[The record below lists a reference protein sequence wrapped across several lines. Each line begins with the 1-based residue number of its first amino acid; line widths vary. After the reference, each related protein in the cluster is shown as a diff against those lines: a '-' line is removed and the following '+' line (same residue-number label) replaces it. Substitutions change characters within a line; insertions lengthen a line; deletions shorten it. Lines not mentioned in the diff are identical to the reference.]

1 MTTTDPNPEHLMTP
15 PTSTT
20 WDEAKRFAVVPAPH
34 PGRRVLMVVSAA
46 LAIGLII
53 SLTTNPRYQWGTV
66 NEYLFAPQIMR
77 GLRMTILLTIVS
89 MVIGIALG
97 IILAVIRLSPSR
109 LASGLAGAYI
119 AFFRGTPVLVQ
130 LIFWFNFSAL
140 YPKVAIGI
148 PFGPEFF
155 LVNVNLLITPF
166 IAAILTLGLNEG
178 AYMAEIVRSG
188 ILSVAEGQTYAASS
202 LGLSR
207 LKTLR
212 WIVLPQ
218 AMRVIVPPT
227 GNEVISMLKT
237 TSIVSIIALS
247 ELLYSAQSIYTRTYE
262 TIPLLIAV
270 SIWYLLATSVLTFG
284 QQYLERRFGR
294 GTTRTQ
300 AVTRFTAL
308 RNMLTVTRPKV
319 GGQG

>member
-1 MTTTDPNPEHLMTP
+1 MTTTDPISERLVTP
-15 PTSTT
+15 TT
-20 WDEAKRFAVVPAPH
+20 WDEAKRLAVVPAPH

-46 LAIGLII
+46 LAVGLVTTLI
-53 SLTTNPRYQWGTV
+53 TNPRYEWGTV
-66 NEYLFAPQIMR
+66 NEYLFAPDILR
-77 GLRMTILLTIVS
+77 GLRMTIILTVVS
-89 MVIGIALG
+89 MLIGIALG
-97 IILAVIRLSPSR
+97 IVLAVIRLSPSK

-119 AFFRGTPVLVQ
+119 GFFRGTPVLVQ

-140 YPKVAIGI
+140 YPKVVIGI

-155 LVNVNLLITPF
+155 LVNINLLITPF
-166 IAAILTLGLNEG
+166 VAATLTLGLNEG

-188 ILSVAEGQTYAASS
+188 ILSVPEGQTYAASS

-207 LKTLR
+207 LQTLR
-212 WIVLPQ
+212 KVVLPQ

-227 GNEVISMLKT
+227 GNEVIGMLKT

-262 TIPLLIAV
+262 TIPLLIVV

-294 GTTRTQ
+294 GTTRT
-300 AVTRFTAL
+300 APVARFQVL
-308 RNMLTVTRPKV
+308 RNAWGMTRREAGV
-319 GGQG
+319 Q

>member
-1 MTTTDPNPEHLMTP
+1 MTTIEPIRGARVASG
-15 PTSTT
+15 TSTS
-20 WDEAKRFAVVPAPH
+20 WNEAKRFAVVPAPH
-34 PGRRVLMVVSAA
+34 PGRRVLMVVSAV
-46 LAIGLII
+46 LAAGLVTT
-53 SLTTNPRYQWGTV
+53 LVTNPRYQWGTV
-66 NEYLFAPQIMR
+66 NEYLFAPQILR
-77 GLRMTILLTIVS
+77 GLRMTIVLTVVS
-89 MVIGIALG
+89 MAIGIALG
-97 IILAVIRLSPSR
+97 IVLAVIRLSPSR

-130 LIFWFNFSAL
+130 LIFWFNLSAL
-140 YPKVAIGI
+140 YPKVAVGI

-155 LVNVNLLITPF
+155 LVNVNVLVTPF
-166 IAAILTLGLNEG
+166 VAAVLTLVLNEG

-188 ILSVAEGQTYAASS
+188 ILSVPEGQTYAATS

-207 LKTLR
+207 LRTMR

-227 GNEVISMLKT
+227 GNDVISMLKT

-247 ELLYSAQSIYTRTYE
+247 ELLYSAQAIYTRTYE

-270 SIWYLLATSVLTFG
+270 SIWYLVATSVLTLG

-294 GTTRTQ
+294 GTSRTVATGKW
-300 AVTRFTAL
+300 AVL
-308 RNMLTVTRPKV
+308 RNVFSTRRPKV
-319 GGQG
+319 AVQ

>member
-1 MTTTDPNPEHLMTP
+1 
-15 PTSTT
+15 
-20 WDEAKRFAVVPAPH
+20 
-34 PGRRVLMVVSAA
+34 MVVSAV
-46 LAIGLII
+46 LAAGLVTT
-53 SLTTNPRYQWGTV
+53 LVTNPRYQWGTV
-66 NEYLFAPQIMR
+66 NEYLFAPQILR
-77 GLRMTILLTIVS
+77 GLRMTIVLTVVS
-89 MVIGIALG
+89 MAIGIALG
-97 IILAVIRLSPSR
+97 IVLAVIRLSPSR

-130 LIFWFNFSAL
+130 LIFWFNLSAL
-140 YPKVAIGI
+140 YPKVAVGI

-155 LVNVNLLITPF
+155 LVNVNVLVTPF
-166 IAAILTLGLNEG
+166 VAAVLTLVLNEG

-188 ILSVAEGQTYAASS
+188 ILSVPEGQTYAATS

-207 LKTLR
+207 LRTMR

-227 GNEVISMLKT
+227 GNDVISMLKT

-247 ELLYSAQSIYTRTYE
+247 ELLYSAQAIYTRTYE

-270 SIWYLLATSVLTFG
+270 SIWYLVATSVLTLG

-294 GTTRTQ
+294 GTSRTVATGKW
-300 AVTRFTAL
+300 AVL
-308 RNMLTVTRPKV
+308 RNVFSTRRPKV
-319 GGQG
+319 AVQ